1 MEACVK
7 LEKRL
12 DGRVA
17 LVTGS
22 GRNIGRAIALRLAAE
37 GAAVVV
43 NSRSNQAQIQ
53 AVVAEIEAAGGRAIG
68 CLADVTLEED
78 VTRLV
83 QTACDTFGGLD
94 ILVNNAAVRHESPL
108 AETTLS
114 DWRRITGIIL
124 EGAFLCARAAA
135 PHLGRNGWGAIVNI
149 GGMTGASG
157 ALNRIHVVTAKAG
170 LEGMTKAL
178 AWDMA
183 AQDVTVNLVHPG
195 MVDTPRD
202 HAGAPASPAHHKV
215 HRPLLG
221 RRGDPAEV
229 ASVVAML
236 AGPDGR
242 FMTGQILHVNGGTYL
257 P

>member
-1 MEACVK
+1 MEN
-7 LEKRL
+7 RL
-12 DGRVA
+12 NGRVA

-22 GRNIGRAIALRLAAE
+22 GRNIGRAIALRLASE

-43 NSRSNQAQIQ
+43 NARGNRAEMD
-53 AVVAEIEAAGGRAIG
+53 AVVNEIKASGGRAAG
-68 CLADVTLEED
+68 CLGDVTSEEQ
-78 VTRLV
+78 VASLV
-83 QTACDTFGGLD
+83 QCAIDNFGRLD
-94 ILVNNAAVRHESPL
+94 ILVNNAAVRHEAPL
-108 AETTLS
+108 EETSIS
-114 DWRRITGIIL
+114 DWRLITGIIL
-124 EGAFLCARAAA
+124 EGAFLCARTAA
-135 PHLGRNGWGAIVNI
+135 PHLGSSGQGAIVNI

-157 ALNRIHVVTAKAG
+157 ASNRVHVVTAKAG

-178 AWDMA
+178 AWDLA
-183 AQDVTVNLVHPG
+183 AQGVTVNLVHPG

-202 HAGAPASPAHHKV
+202 HAGAPGIPAHHKV

-221 RRGDPAEV
+221 RRGDPAEI